1 MTSIPTMTVE
11 QVAAAR
17 WQEWAQT
24 NHATI
29 LDVREPHEWA
39 RGTLPGS
46 QLMSLGSL
54 PTSLGRL
61 DRGTPILVV
70 CRSGNR
76 SDTAARFLAR
86 AGFAKVANLAGGLI
100 PLGLA

>member
-1 MTSIPTMTVE
+1 MNTTPTMTVE
-11 QVAAAR
+11 QVPAVR
-17 WQEWAQT
+17 WQEWSQA
-24 NHATI
+24 NGATI

-46 QLMSLGSL
+46 RLISLGSL
-54 PTSLGRL
+54 PAGYDRL
-61 DRGTPILVV
+61 DRATPILVV

>member
-11 QVAAAR
+11 QVPSAR
-17 WQEWAQT
+17 WREWAQA
-24 NHATI
+24 NDATI

-46 QLMSLGSL
+46 RLVSLGSL
-54 PTSLGRL
+54 PTSLGHL
-61 DRGTPILVV
+61 DRTKPTLVV

-76 SDTAARFLAR
+76 SDSAARFLAG
-86 AGFAKVANLAGGLI
+86 AGFAKVANLAGGLV

>member
-1 MTSIPTMTVE
+1 MTSIPTMTIE
-11 QVAAAR
+11 QVPATR
-17 WQEWAQT
+17 GREWAQT

-46 QLMSLGSL
+46 QLVSLDSL
-54 PTSLGRL
+54 PTSLDRL
-61 DRGTPILVV
+61 DRATPILVV
-70 CRSGNR
+70 CRSGHR

-86 AGFAKVANLAGGLI
+86 AGFPRVANLAGGLI

>member
-1 MTSIPTMTVE
+1 MTSTPTMAIE
-11 QVAAAR
+11 QVPAAR
-17 WQEWAQT
+17 WQVWAQA
-24 NHATI
+24 NDATI
-29 LDVREPHEWA
+29 LDVREPHEWV

-46 QLMSLGSL
+46 QLVSLGSL

-61 DRGTPILVV
+61 DRQAPVLVV

-86 AGFAKVANLAGGLI
+86 AGFAKVANLAGGLV

>member
-1 MTSIPTMTVE
+1 MISNPTTTVE
-11 QVAAAR
+11 QVPANQWR
-17 WQEWAQT
+17 EWAQA
-24 NHATI
+24 NGATI

-61 DRGTPILVV
+61 DASTPVLVV

-86 AGFAKVANLAGGLI
+86 AGFGKVANLAGGLV